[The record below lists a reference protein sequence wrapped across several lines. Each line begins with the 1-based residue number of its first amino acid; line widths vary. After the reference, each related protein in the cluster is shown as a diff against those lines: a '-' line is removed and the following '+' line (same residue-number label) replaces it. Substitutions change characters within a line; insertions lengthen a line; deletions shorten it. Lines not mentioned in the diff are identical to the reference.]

1 MNLWLRLEL
10 AASVELAE
18 KGAHKRSQSRS
29 RPNPGAAA
37 NRSIRGDI
45 RRGDFAPPR
54 AGLQDRRIPS
64 TTSQLLTYGRSP
76 AAFERAA
83 RSRRRC
89 GSTVARCASA
99 TGLGTRPSPR
109 FGAAALQKAQALTA
123 SSTMF

>member
-54 AGLQDRRIPS
+54 AGLQTGGSLRRPRNCS
-64 TTSQLLTYGRSP
+64 PTAGRLQRSSEPRGRGGDAVRPWP
-76 AAFERAA
+76 AARRPPAWARARPPGLVLQ
-83 RSRRRC
+83 RSKRHRR
-89 GSTVARCASA
+89 
-99 TGLGTRPSPR
+99 
-109 FGAAALQKAQALTA
+109 
-123 SSTMF
+123 